1 MAWSQAMSCQRGF
14 ARKAGARPPGEGER
28 GAVMVEFA
36 FALMFIFL
44 VFIAY
49 INLSEIFLAHERLRY
64 ATNVASR
71 AHSVGGSASNAASK
85 IDKGYELK
93 TEGKAGEEKGGE
105 GSVSMSK
112 KIDLPE
118 AVGKLWG
125 EKDGFTIY
133 HKVKT
138 YMEPKHSGDNKVK

>member
-1 MAWSQAMSCQRGF
+1 MFRQRLFTRRMGPS
-14 ARKAGARPPGEGER
+14 PPRHGER

-49 INLSEIFLAHERLRY
+49 IKISEIFLAHERLRY
-64 ATNVASR
+64 GAFVASR
-71 AHSVGGSASNAASK
+71 AHAVGGSASNAASK

-93 TEGKAGEEKGGE
+93 TKGKAGEAQGGE
-105 GSVSMSK
+105 GSVSLSK

-125 EKDGFTIY
+125 EKNGFTID

-138 YMEPKHSGDNKVK
+138 YMEPKHTGDNKAK

>member
-1 MAWSQAMSCQRGF
+1 
-14 ARKAGARPPGEGER
+14 
-28 GAVMVEFA
+28 MVEFA

-44 VFIAY
+44 LFIAY
-49 INLSEIFLAHERLRY
+49 IKLSEIFLAHERLRY
-64 ATNVASR
+64 ATNVAAR
-71 AHSVGGSASNAASK
+71 AHAVGGSAGNAASK

-93 TEGKAGEEKGGE
+93 TEGKFGENKGGE
-105 GSVSMSK
+105 GNVSLSK

-125 EKDGFTIY
+125 EKDGFTIF

-138 YMEPKHSGDNKVK
+138 YMEPKQDGDNKAK